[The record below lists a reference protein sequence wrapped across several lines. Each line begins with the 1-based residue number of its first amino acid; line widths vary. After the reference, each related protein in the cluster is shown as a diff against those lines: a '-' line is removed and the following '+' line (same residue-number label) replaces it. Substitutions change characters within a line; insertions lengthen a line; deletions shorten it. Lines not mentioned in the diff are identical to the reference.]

1 MRFTLPL
8 VVQLLSAATSTL
20 ALAIPSTTAPIPAPT
35 STASLVK
42 RQPTETA
49 ATATTT
55 DIPTGY
61 FITTELVIITGQTN
75 SHVTIPAKTIVL
87 AHPTCVQTLEPDEN
101 GHLPPGTCN
110 AIWDYYPSF
119 AAALVFA
126 ALFAGLTALHVW
138 QAAKYKK
145 TWCWVIIMASLWE
158 TCAFI
163 FRAIS
168 TKHQMSSGIY
178 LVFQIFI
185 LLAPLWV
192 NAFAYMTLGR
202 MVYYFLPSR
211 SVLRIPAVT
220 LAAIF
225 VGLDIISFIVQL
237 IGGSMAG
244 PGSPPD
250 QQLHAV
256 HIYMGGI
263 GLQEFFIV
271 LFVGLCVVF
280 QRDMARLDATPSK
293 GVVQFVKKPWA
304 SLLVTLYFSLAMITI
319 RIVYRLVEFSGGMGQ
334 DNALTTHEAYFYVL
348 EAVPMLLALG
358 AFNVVHPGKIMTGPN
373 ADMPGIFASIRACF
387 AKRKGKQLLDDV
399 SEDGVEMR
407 PGWQMPRSSDH

>member
-1 MRFTLPL
+1 
-8 VVQLLSAATSTL
+8 
-20 ALAIPSTTAPIPAPT
+20 
-35 STASLVK
+35 
-42 RQPTETA
+42 
-49 ATATTT
+49 
-55 DIPTGY
+55 
-61 FITTELVIITGQTN
+61 
-75 SHVTIPAKTIVL
+75 
-87 AHPTCVQTLEPDEN
+87 
-101 GHLPPGTCN
+101 
-110 AIWDYYPSF
+110 
-119 AAALVFA
+119 
-126 ALFAGLTALHVW
+126 
-138 QAAKYKK
+138 
-145 TWCWVIIMASLWE
+145 
-158 TCAFI
+158 
-163 FRAIS
+163 
-168 TKHQMSSGIY
+168 
-178 LVFQIFI
+178 
-185 LLAPLWV
+185 
-192 NAFAYMTLGR
+192 MTLGR
-202 MVYYFLPSR
+202 MVYYFTPSR

-225 VGLDIISFIVQL
+225 VGLDIVSFIVQL

-280 QRDMARLDATPSK
+280 QRDMAKIDAAPSK
-293 GVVQFVKKPWA
+293 GVVNFVKKPWA
-304 SLLVTLYFSLAMITI
+304 SLLCTLYFSLAMITI
-319 RIVYRLVEFSGGMGQ
+319 RIVYRLIEFSGGMGQ

-373 ADMPGIFASIRACF
+373 ADMPGVIASVRTCF